1 MAVILLFRISI
12 TAHVWNGGSVR
23 KSEVS
28 VCGADT
34 QPFPGQSYGSRGKR
48 RRRRLGKKCRIEEDS
63 GTSRKNSEQI
73 MNNSTLG
80 AVLLALLFCL
90 HTVPSTVSSE
100 VTVITDPKFSAPI
113 ANVTA
118 AVGREATLTC
128 VVHDLGAYK
137 FSVGVKFRCSSFT
150 SGVQFWWIAFNV
162 DWFLVPAVPVQ
173 LLLRWT
179 SAAVK
184 LFWRF
189 FGSADEED
197 CGDNSLFS
205 KSNNQG
211 VVEQH
216 FPVISSWTQEFVA
229 WLRVD
234 TQTILTIQ
242 NHVITKNKRIGI
254 LYTEKKTWQ
263 LRIRDIRESDKGWY
277 MCQINTDPMKS
288 QTGYLDVVVPPDI
301 LDYPTSTDMVVRE
314 GSNVTLR
321 CAATGSP
328 APTIVWRREGGE
340 NISLQDGE
348 LATTYRVAL
357 ENLNGVRRGPHA
369 GFSLPFPSLLSP
381 DFPSVEGPTFSIPRV
396 NRLHMGAYLCIAS
409 NGVPPSVSKRVMLI
423 VHFPPMI
430 WVPNQLVGAIDGQ
443 RMTLEC
449 HSEAYPKSI
458 NYWTREKG
466 DIVPQDRR
474 YVPPEENRKEG
485 A

>member
-1 MAVILLFRISI
+1 MVKAETRISVV
-12 TAHVWNGGSVR
+12 TGTGPRS
-23 KSEVS
+23 KSS
-28 VCGADT
+28 D
-34 QPFPGQSYGSRGKR
+34 K
-48 RRRRLGKKCRIEEDS
+48 
-63 GTSRKNSEQI
+63 I
-73 MNNSTLG
+73 MNNSTLRS
-80 AVLLALLFCL
+80 VLLALLFCL
-90 HTVPSTVSSE
+90 YAAPSAVSSE

-137 FSVGVKFRCSSFT
+137 
-150 SGVQFWWIAFNV
+150 
-162 DWFLVPAVPVQ
+162 
-173 LLLRWT
+173 
-179 SAAVK
+179 
-184 LFWRF
+184 
-189 FGSADEED
+189 
-197 CGDNSLFS
+197 
-205 KSNNQG
+205 
-211 VVEQH
+211 
-216 FPVISSWTQEFVA
+216 VA

-254 LYTEKKTWQ
+254 IYTEKKTWQ

-288 QTGYLDVVVPPDI
+288 QMGYLDVVVPPDI

-328 APTIVWRREGGE
+328 APAIVWRREGGE

-348 LATTYRVAL
+348 LV
-357 ENLNGVRRGPHA
+357 
-369 GFSLPFPSLLSP
+369 PSI
-381 DFPSVEGPTFSIPRV
+381 EGPTFSIPKV

-430 WVPNQLVGAIDGQ
+430 WVPNQLVGAVEGQ

-466 DIVPQDRR
+466 DIVPQGGKYEPVLIDNAYKVVMKLSIKVVSQADFGAYKCIAKNSLGETDGTIKLYKLPKSAINSLDSHEGRR
-474 YVPPEENRKEG
+474 KSKYDKSRKGHAFYETNDVLEDDTESSSKRKDLIVG
-485 A
+485 GRNDESYEISSSVAFCFPLYRLHTLLFVSFSLLLTALQPTV

>member
-1 MAVILLFRISI
+1 
-12 TAHVWNGGSVR
+12 
-23 KSEVS
+23 
-28 VCGADT
+28 
-34 QPFPGQSYGSRGKR
+34 
-48 RRRRLGKKCRIEEDS
+48 
-63 GTSRKNSEQI
+63 
-73 MNNSTLG
+73 MNISTLRP
-80 AVLLALLFCL
+80 VLLALLFYL
-90 HTVPSTVSSE
+90 YTTPLAESSE

-137 FSVGVKFRCSSFT
+137 
-150 SGVQFWWIAFNV
+150 
-162 DWFLVPAVPVQ
+162 
-173 LLLRWT
+173 
-179 SAAVK
+179 
-184 LFWRF
+184 
-189 FGSADEED
+189 
-197 CGDNSLFS
+197 
-205 KSNNQG
+205 
-211 VVEQH
+211 
-216 FPVISSWTQEFVA
+216 VA

-254 LYTEKKTWQ
+254 IYTEKKTWQ

-288 QTGYLDVVVPPDI
+288 QMGYLDVVVPPDI

-328 APTIVWRREGGE
+328 APTIVWRREGGD
-340 NISLQDGE
+340 NISLQDV
-348 LATTYRVAL
+348 L
-357 ENLNGVRRGPHA
+357 
-369 GFSLPFPSLLSP
+369 
-381 DFPSVEGPTFSIPRV
+381 SVEGPTLSIPKV

-430 WVPNQLVGAIDGQ
+430 WVPNQLVGAVEGQ

-466 DIVPQDRR
+466 DIVPQGGKYEPVLIDNAYKVVMKLSIKVVSQADFGAYKCIAKNSLGETDGTIKLYKLPKSAINSVDSYEGRR
-474 YVPPEENRKEG
+474 KNKSRKSHTFYETNDVIDDDAESTSKRKDLIVGGRNDESYEISSSTATWLLPSKLNVLLIVPFALLWFAFLPTV
-485 A
+485 

>member
-1 MAVILLFRISI
+1 MVKAETRISVV
-12 TAHVWNGGSVR
+12 TGTGPRS
-23 KSEVS
+23 KSS
-28 VCGADT
+28 D
-34 QPFPGQSYGSRGKR
+34 K
-48 RRRRLGKKCRIEEDS
+48 
-63 GTSRKNSEQI
+63 I
-73 MNNSTLG
+73 MNNSTLRS
-80 AVLLALLFCL
+80 VLLALLFCL
-90 HTVPSTVSSE
+90 YAAPSAVSSE

-137 FSVGVKFRCSSFT
+137 
-150 SGVQFWWIAFNV
+150 
-162 DWFLVPAVPVQ
+162 
-173 LLLRWT
+173 
-179 SAAVK
+179 
-184 LFWRF
+184 
-189 FGSADEED
+189 
-197 CGDNSLFS
+197 
-205 KSNNQG
+205 
-211 VVEQH
+211 
-216 FPVISSWTQEFVA
+216 VA

-254 LYTEKKTWQ
+254 IYTEKKTWQ

-288 QTGYLDVVVPPDI
+288 QMGYLDVVVPPDI

-328 APTIVWRREGGE
+328 APAIVWRREGGE

-348 LATTYRVAL
+348 LV
-357 ENLNGVRRGPHA
+357 
-369 GFSLPFPSLLSP
+369 PSI
-381 DFPSVEGPTFSIPRV
+381 EGPTFSIPKV

-430 WVPNQLVGAIDGQ
+430 WVPNQLVGAVEGQ

-466 DIVPQDRR
+466 DIVPQGGKYEPVLIDNAYKVVMKLSIKVVSQADFGAYKCIAKNSLGETDGTIKLYKLPKSAINSLDSHEGRR
-474 YVPPEENRKEG
+474 KNKSRKGHAFYETNDVLEDDTESSSKRKDLIVG
-485 A
+485 GRNDESYEISSSVAFCFPLYRLHTLLFVSFSLLLTALQPTV

>member
-1 MAVILLFRISI
+1 MFSCNIIKFLDLAIAISSLVIS
-12 TAHVWNGGSVR
+12 SVVM
-23 KSEVS
+23 SE
-28 VCGADT
+28 
-34 QPFPGQSYGSRGKR
+34 
-48 RRRRLGKKCRIEEDS
+48 I
-63 GTSRKNSEQI
+63 
-73 MNNSTLG
+73 
-80 AVLLALLFCL
+80 
-90 HTVPSTVSSE
+90 
-100 VTVITDPKFSAPI
+100 TVITDPKFSSPI

-137 FSVGVKFRCSSFT
+137 
-150 SGVQFWWIAFNV
+150 
-162 DWFLVPAVPVQ
+162 
-173 LLLRWT
+173 
-179 SAAVK
+179 
-184 LFWRF
+184 
-189 FGSADEED
+189 
-197 CGDNSLFS
+197 
-205 KSNNQG
+205 
-211 VVEQH
+211 
-216 FPVISSWTQEFVA
+216 VA

-254 LYTEKKTWQ
+254 IYTEKKTWQ
-263 LRIRDIRESDKGWY
+263 LRIKDIRETDRGWY

-288 QTGYLDVVVPPDI
+288 QMGYLDVVVPPDI

-321 CAATGSP
+321 CAAVGSP
-328 APTIVWRREGGE
+328 APTIVWRREAGE

-348 LATTYRVAL
+348 QV
-357 ENLNGVRRGPHA
+357 
-369 GFSLPFPSLLSP
+369 S
-381 DFPSVEGPTFSIPRV
+381 SVEGATFTIPKV

-430 WVPNQLVGAIDGQ
+430 WVPNQLVGAIEGQ

-466 DIVPQDRR
+466 DIVPQGGKYEPVLIDNAYKVVMKLSIKVVSQADFGAYKCIAKNSLGETDGTIKLYKLPNSAINSVETADRKQR
-474 YVPPEENRKEG
+474 NKPRKGSYFYENNDFMDDDMENSNKRKDLMIG
-485 A
+485 GNRNDDSLSTTVMNSATSVMKFLNCAMCWIILLPAAIGHFVKIQAI

>member
-1 MAVILLFRISI
+1 MP
-12 TAHVWNGGSVR
+12 
-23 KSEVS
+23 E
-28 VCGADT
+28 
-34 QPFPGQSYGSRGKR
+34 SRAR
-48 RRRRLGKKCRIEEDS
+48 SKK
-63 GTSRKNSEQI
+63 GVKI
-73 MNNSTLG
+73 MNSNTLKS
-80 AVLLALLFCL
+80 VLLALLFCL
-90 HTVPSTVSSE
+90 YAAPPAVSSE

-137 FSVGVKFRCSSFT
+137 
-150 SGVQFWWIAFNV
+150 
-162 DWFLVPAVPVQ
+162 
-173 LLLRWT
+173 
-179 SAAVK
+179 
-184 LFWRF
+184 
-189 FGSADEED
+189 
-197 CGDNSLFS
+197 
-205 KSNNQG
+205 
-211 VVEQH
+211 
-216 FPVISSWTQEFVA
+216 VA

-254 LYTEKKTWQ
+254 IYTEKKTWQ

-288 QTGYLDVVVPPDI
+288 QMGYLDVVVPPDI

-328 APTIVWRREGGE
+328 SPTIVWRREGGE

-348 LATTYRVAL
+348 MV
-357 ENLNGVRRGPHA
+357 
-369 GFSLPFPSLLSP
+369 
-381 DFPSVEGPTFSIPRV
+381 PSVEGPTFSIPKV

-430 WVPNQLVGAIDGQ
+430 WVPNQLVGAVEGQ

-466 DIVPQDRR
+466 DIVPQGGKYEPVLIDNAYKVVMKLSIKVVSHADFGAYKCIAKNSLGETDGTIKLYKLPKSAINSVESYEGQRR
-474 YVPPEENRKEG
+474 KNKTRKMHTFYETNDVIEDDPESTSKRKDLILNGRNDESYEIANSNSNRLVPAFSGRWFLVPLTLLCL
-485 A
+485 ALLPTV

>member
-1 MAVILLFRISI
+1 MVKAETRISVV
-12 TAHVWNGGSVR
+12 TGTGPRS
-23 KSEVS
+23 KSS
-28 VCGADT
+28 D
-34 QPFPGQSYGSRGKR
+34 K
-48 RRRRLGKKCRIEEDS
+48 
-63 GTSRKNSEQI
+63 I
-73 MNNSTLG
+73 MNNSTLRS
-80 AVLLALLFCL
+80 VLLALLFCL
-90 HTVPSTVSSE
+90 YAAPSAVSSE

-137 FSVGVKFRCSSFT
+137 
-150 SGVQFWWIAFNV
+150 
-162 DWFLVPAVPVQ
+162 
-173 LLLRWT
+173 
-179 SAAVK
+179 
-184 LFWRF
+184 
-189 FGSADEED
+189 
-197 CGDNSLFS
+197 
-205 KSNNQG
+205 
-211 VVEQH
+211 
-216 FPVISSWTQEFVA
+216 VA

-254 LYTEKKTWQ
+254 IYTEKKTWQ

-288 QTGYLDVVVPPDI
+288 QMGYLDVVVPPDI

-328 APTIVWRREGGE
+328 APAIVWRREGGE

-348 LATTYRVAL
+348 LV
-357 ENLNGVRRGPHA
+357 
-369 GFSLPFPSLLSP
+369 PSI
-381 DFPSVEGPTFSIPRV
+381 EGPTFSIPKV

-430 WVPNQLVGAIDGQ
+430 WVPNQLVGAVEGQ

-466 DIVPQDRR
+466 DIVPQDKS
-474 YVPPEENRKEG
+474 RKGHAFYETNDVLEDDTESSNLIVG
-485 A
+485 GRNDESYEISSSVAFCFPLYRLHTLLFVSFSLLLTALQPTV

>member
-1 MAVILLFRISI
+1 MAIPADWSGVITGMAPR
-12 TAHVWNGGSVR
+12 N
-23 KSEVS
+23 
-28 VCGADT
+28 
-34 QPFPGQSYGSRGKR
+34 SR
-48 RRRRLGKKCRIEEDS
+48 S
-63 GTSRKNSEQI
+63 GDKI
-73 MNNSTLG
+73 MNSSISKS
-80 AVLLALLFCL
+80 VLLAILLCL
-90 HTVPSTVSSE
+90 YTAPSAVSSE

-137 FSVGVKFRCSSFT
+137 
-150 SGVQFWWIAFNV
+150 
-162 DWFLVPAVPVQ
+162 
-173 LLLRWT
+173 
-179 SAAVK
+179 
-184 LFWRF
+184 
-189 FGSADEED
+189 
-197 CGDNSLFS
+197 
-205 KSNNQG
+205 
-211 VVEQH
+211 
-216 FPVISSWTQEFVA
+216 VA

-254 LYTEKKTWQ
+254 TYTEKKTWQ

-288 QTGYLDVVVPPDI
+288 QMGYLDVVVPPDI
-301 LDYPTSTDMVVRE
+301 LDYPTSTDMVARE

-328 APTIVWRREGGE
+328 APSIVWRREGGE

-348 LATTYRVAL
+348 LV
-357 ENLNGVRRGPHA
+357 
-369 GFSLPFPSLLSP
+369 S
-381 DFPSVEGPTFSIPRV
+381 SVEGSSFSIPKV

-430 WVPNQLVGAIDGQ
+430 WVPNQLVGAVEGQ

-466 DIVPQDRR
+466 DIVPQGGKYEPVLIDNAYKVVMKLSIKVVSQADFGAYKCIAKNSLGETDGTIKLYKLPKSAINSIEPHEGRR
-474 YVPPEENRKEG
+474 KNKSRKGHNFYETNDLIDDDAESTSKRKDLIVGGRNDDSFEISSSGADWLPFGRFKTVPLLQVALLIITILPTTV
-485 A
+485 